1 MVTTHS
7 SYVINLFY
15 AVTNEDRGQIR
26 NRAILITPEL
36 SKGIRPKCL
45 SQGHTCQDSNLG
57 PLFRVEHATRSHR
70 GQSESSALR
79 CMEQSKLSP
88 TLYHHLLP
96 LQPKTGNH
104 LEICV
109 TKSCVMSLVSLS
121 VFPKDKY
128 FVKESNPRP
137 LDPVSADVATRPFD
151 ALARNAAGVE
161 LKLPHH
167 DIRGDAA
174 ATTAASASND
184 GGSGDGN
191 REEVFVDDR
200 GAAATTTSQPNTLNA
215 TTTVANN
222 STSQANSTNATLTTP
237 PLTTTTPT
245 TIKATTAAA
254 EDASCRDKS
263 SSFSGDS
270 FIISCPPGCTSG
282 NIWGTGIYTS
292 DSRVCQAAIHDGRI
306 TEIGGRVTV
315 YLWSG
320 QQSYQGSTQ
329 NGITSQSY
337 GDWTSSFAFRPE
349 QTTTLPVTTT
359 TLPTKRPEA
368 TTTTQGQP
376 IPVTTTL
383 ANNSTSQANST
394 NASLTT
400 PPLTTTTPT
409 TFHTTTTQSE
419 CPKGLFRCDNGRCIT
434 TNWQCDGDDDCG
446 DGSDETNCNPTTP
459 LTTLHTDGTSSW
471 TTGPSDTTDV
481 TTLHTDVTCS
491 WTMGPSDTTSLTT
504 LHADATSS
512 WTTEPS
518 DPTSLTTLH
527 AEATSSWSTA
537 PADTTSFTTLCRCH
551 AFATSSST
559 TGPGDLTS
567 ATTPHTLATSTRTRA
582 SGGIKL

>member
-446 DGSDETNCNPTTP
+446 DGSDETNCN
-459 LTTLHTDGTSSW
+459 
-471 TTGPSDTTDV
+471 
-481 TTLHTDVTCS
+481 
-491 WTMGPSDTTSLTT
+491 
-504 LHADATSS
+504 
-512 WTTEPS
+512 
-518 DPTSLTTLH
+518 
-527 AEATSSWSTA
+527 
-537 PADTTSFTTLCRCH
+537 
-551 AFATSSST
+551 
-559 TGPGDLTS
+559 LTS